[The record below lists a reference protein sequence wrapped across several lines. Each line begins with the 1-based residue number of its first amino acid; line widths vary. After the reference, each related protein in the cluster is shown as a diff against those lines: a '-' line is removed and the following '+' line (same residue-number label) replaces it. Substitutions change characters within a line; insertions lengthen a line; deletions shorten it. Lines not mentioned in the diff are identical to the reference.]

1 MHTADK
7 VLIESFS
14 RLFADL
20 CTPEVIDEV
29 ERTGNFMG
37 LWEALEESGLTTAW
51 IPESRGGVG
60 LGLADGLAILKMAG
74 QFALPAPLAETYLAH
89 WLLSQTELEIPM
101 EPIAVAC
108 LSDTDKTR
116 VGSDA
121 TINAIIQDVAFASS
135 CNYLLLVYAT
145 TGESRLALFRTG
157 DLQLEV
163 RQSLAGEPCDRVTI
177 SGVQALQSV
186 SMSVNFAR
194 SAEALGALARAQQMS
209 GALQSI
215 LSQSVG
221 YTQDRTQFGR
231 PIAKFQAV
239 QHLLARLAGEAA
251 CAQVAADAA
260 VVAVVD
266 HGIDSE
272 KAQMAVA
279 AAKVRCSEAA
289 TAGAAIA
296 HQVHGAMGFT
306 REYSL
311 QQKTRRLWQW
321 REDFG
326 SDSVWALRLGQ
337 AVTRNNG
344 VSLWSDLVAI

>member
-1 MHTADK
+1 
-7 VLIESFS
+7 
-14 RLFADL
+14 
-20 CTPEVIDEV
+20 
-29 ERTGNFMG
+29 
-37 LWEALEESGLTTAW
+37 
-51 IPESRGGVG
+51 
-60 LGLADGLAILKMAG
+60 
-74 QFALPAPLAETYLAH
+74 
-89 WLLSQTELEIPM
+89 
-101 EPIAVAC
+101 
-108 LSDTDKTR
+108 
-116 VGSDA
+116 
-121 TINAIIQDVAFASS
+121 
-135 CNYLLLVYAT
+135 
-145 TGESRLALFRTG
+145 
-157 DLQLEV
+157 
-163 RQSLAGEPCDRVTI
+163 
-177 SGVQALQSV
+177 
-186 SMSVNFAR
+186 MSVNFAR